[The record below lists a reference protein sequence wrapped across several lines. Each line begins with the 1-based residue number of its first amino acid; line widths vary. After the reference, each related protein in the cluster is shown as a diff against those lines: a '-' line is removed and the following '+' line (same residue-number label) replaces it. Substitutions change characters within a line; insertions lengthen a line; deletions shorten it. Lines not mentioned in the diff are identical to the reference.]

1 MRKSASHDAGRLARL
16 REAEKHP
23 NEEDFHKAAAWAL
36 EMVEK
41 AGC

>member
-1 MRKSASHDAGRLARL
+1 MTPERLARL